1 MIFNYMV
8 GENSRRLL
16 IENSRELF
24 LSAELK
30 ARRIIRTNGNF
41 NVREDVKFIES
52 LKEGLLI
59 SCKDNKELSKYIDYW
74 NLVLYYLRKIV
85 YENECL

>member
-59 SCKDNKELSKYIDYW
+59 SYKDNKELSKYIDYW

>member
-1 MIFNYMV
+1 VIFNYMV

-59 SCKDNKELSKYIDYW
+59 SYKDNKELSKYIDYW

>member
-1 MIFNYMV
+1 MV
-8 GENSRRLL
+8 GDNSRRLL

-30 ARRIIRTNGNF
+30 ARRIIRTSGNF
-41 NVREDVKFIES
+41 KVREDIKFIES

-59 SCKDNKELSKYIDYW
+59 SYKDNKELSKYIDYW

>member
-1 MIFNYMV
+1 MV

-59 SCKDNKELSKYIDYW
+59 SYKDNKELSKYIDYW

>member
-1 MIFNYMV
+1 M
-8 GENSRRLL
+8 
-16 IENSRELF
+16 
-24 LSAELK
+24 SAELK
-30 ARRIIRTNGNF
+30 ARRIIRTSGNF
-41 NVREDVKFIES
+41 KVREDIKFIES

-59 SCKDNKELSKYIDYW
+59 SYKDNKELSKYIDYW

>member
-1 MIFNYMV
+1 MV

>member
-1 MIFNYMV
+1 MV
-8 GENSRRLL
+8 GDNSRRLL

-30 ARRIIRTNGNF
+30 ARRIIRTNRNF
-41 NVREDVKFIES
+41 KVREDIKFIES
-52 LKEGLLI
+52 IKEGLLI
-59 SCKDNKELSKYIDYW
+59 SYKDNKELSKYIDYW

>member
-1 MIFNYMV
+1 VIYNYMV

-16 IENSRELF
+16 VENGREIF
-24 LSAELK
+24 LK
-30 ARRIIRTNGNF
+30 AEDKAIRIIRTNGNF
-41 NVREDVKFIES
+41 NIIEDVKFIES
-52 LKEGLLI
+52 LKNVLII

-85 YENECL
+85 HENEAL

>member
-1 MIFNYMV
+1 MV
-8 GENSRRLL
+8 GDNSRRLL

-30 ARRIIRTNGNF
+30 ARRIIRTSGSF
-41 NVREDVKFIES
+41 KVREDIKFIES

-59 SCKDNKELSKYIDYW
+59 SYKDNKELSKYIDYW

>member
-8 GENSRRLL
+8 GDNSRRLL

-30 ARRIIRTNGNF
+30 SRRIIRTSGNF
-41 NVREDVKFIES
+41 KVREDIKFIES

-59 SCKDNKELSKYIDYW
+59 SYKDNKELSKYIDYW

>member
-1 MIFNYMV
+1 MV

-16 IENSRELF
+16 VENSRELF

>member
-1 MIFNYMV
+1 MV
-8 GENSRRLL
+8 GDNSRRLL

-30 ARRIIRTNGNF
+30 ARRIIRTSGNF
-41 NVREDVKFIES
+41 KVREEIKFIES

-59 SCKDNKELSKYIDYW
+59 NYKDNKELSKYIDYW

>member
-8 GENSRRLL
+8 GDNSRRLL

-30 ARRIIRTNGNF
+30 ARRIIRTNRNF
-41 NVREDVKFIES
+41 KVREDIKFIES
-52 LKEGLLI
+52 IKEGLLI
-59 SCKDNKELSKYIDYW
+59 SYKDNKELSKYIDYW

>member
-1 MIFNYMV
+1 VISNYMV

-16 IENSRELF
+16 VENGREIF
-24 LSAELK
+24 MKAEDK
-30 ARRIIRTNGNF
+30 AMRIIRTNRTSNIIA
-41 NVREDVKFIES
+41 DVKFIES
-52 LKEGLLI
+52 IKEELLI

-85 YENECL
+85 YENEAL